1 MGTVMAQATVIHTT
15 NIEVVFDA
23 MIVQGGQA
31 LSGPSNLLILP
42 T

>member
-1 MGTVMAQATVIHTT
+1 MLVVIMTT
-15 NIEVVFDA
+15 GMLLLVQNYIA
-23 MIVQGGQA
+23 KWLQGGQA